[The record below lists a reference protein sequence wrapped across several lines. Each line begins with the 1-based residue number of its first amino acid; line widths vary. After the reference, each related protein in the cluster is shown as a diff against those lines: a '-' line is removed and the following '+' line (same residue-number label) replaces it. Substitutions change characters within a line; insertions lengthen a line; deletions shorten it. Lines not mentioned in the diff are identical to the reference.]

1 MGKGRSQYIIV
12 QGFGF
17 FFIWGWFTKQ
27 KTSQFYDDDADDD
40 ADVDDDAGVDDDAD
54 DGHLQVDIL
63 LFPEDGLSGFEFPK
77 AHLAQPFLQTVR
89 WWWWWFL
96 YNAGVSI

>member
-1 MGKGRSQYIIV
+1 MFPQTMYDDAEVSADANA
-12 QGFGF
+12 
-17 FFIWGWFTKQ
+17 
-27 KTSQFYDDDADDD
+27 DDDADDD
-40 ADVDDDAGVDDDAD
+40 ADVDDDADDDAD

-89 WWWWWFL
+89 W
-96 YNAGVSI
+96 

>member
-17 FFIWGWFTKQ
+17 FLFGGDSQSK

-89 WWWWWFL
+89 W
-96 YNAGVSI
+96 

>member
-1 MGKGRSQYIIV
+1 MGGYL
-12 QGFGF
+12 FGGNWLVF
-17 FFIWGWFTKQ
+17 FKKQ
-27 KTSQFYDDDADDD
+27 KASQFYDDDADDD
-40 ADVDDDAGVDDDAD
+40 ADVDDDADDDAD

-89 WWWWWFL
+89 W
-96 YNAGVSI
+96 